1 MHESML
7 QRRSKNAYIRNQEFL
22 ITLKIDLKIW
32 NLQQGLIGFESF
44 LIKGELPLQIST
56 MLPGTSLSEKDRSEI
71 FLFGRSCTKIKKELF
86 SMTMSKARAAS
97 QVRKWQTFPRKFM
110 LICMKCAFCSYC
122 QSIWAMWWIYPHNTR
137 FGTQIWE
144 YQFNNFVLESGN
156 ISLWIWLVF
165 LQKMAKS
172 WLKNFHP
179 SCHGPH
185 NRFFPNTAVDAENI
199 QWIFDELCAA
209 LLCKQHFSSC

>member
-122 QSIWAMWWIYPHNTR
+122 QSIWAMRWIYPHNTR
-137 FGTQIWE
+137 TQIWE
-144 YQFNNFVLESGN
+144 YQQGGRTWQAFGRGKNGHETFRQARIYNLSTNASFLRIISNFR
-156 ISLWIWLVF
+156 I
-165 LQKMAKS
+165 
-172 WLKNFHP
+172 
-179 SCHGPH
+179 
-185 NRFFPNTAVDAENI
+185 
-199 QWIFDELCAA
+199 
-209 LLCKQHFSSC
+209 

>member
-71 FLFGRSCTKIKKELF
+71 FLFGRNCTKNKE
-86 SMTMSKARAAS
+86 R
-97 QVRKWQTFPRKFM
+97 
-110 LICMKCAFCSYC
+110 I
-122 QSIWAMWWIYPHNTR
+122 I
-137 FGTQIWE
+137 
-144 YQFNNFVLESGN
+144 FNDNV
-156 ISLWIWLVF
+156 
-165 LQKMAKS
+165 KS
-172 WLKNFHP
+172 
-179 SCHGPH
+179 
-185 NRFFPNTAVDAENI
+185 
-199 QWIFDELCAA
+199 
-209 LLCKQHFSSC
+209 